1 MRPPSPPPPSGRLRV
16 PLGAVLGLLLAAT
29 ATAQNSDLTSQG
41 AAPDMATRPVPRD
54 RLPVGRTE
62 INGQILVPAS
72 ATPDLLPIYFPAP
85 IPVLGSE
92 LPPAPA
98 VRDALWTE
106 FTPHTNELFFAPLS
120 TRLAG
125 GNLHR
130 RLRQRLDAYQS
141 TRAALLTD
149 LRRQLETGEPAAPA
163 GDQETKLME
172 LAAQAD
178 ALRRELYQG
187 GFLSGNA
194 DWNRHRNWRLGSDTR
209 RSAQELLYD
218 EMTILRAAVYY
229 QEGLVPAQ
237 RELLREIV
245 AELAETIGGS
255 EATALDDSFEPTQ
268 VIYFLPHGARLRL
281 PSGLPAGLAADVA
294 SFTAEK
300 NALKLELRSALYA
313 LDRESDG
320 RRERALQELAVKQE
334 PRFAVLEPLAERIRT
349 GLAALPEQTQAP
361 SRPGLPTAL
370 AARIDAY
377 LRAKAELQQAARKAE
392 EVARP
397 APAGKN
403 DRKSARRDSTAGSAA
418 LAEFEEQNRQRFAAL
433 ATEARAIREEVA
445 RAAASQPG
453 DNAGK
458 SVDALLADFMSAF
471 KQQQLQSLY
480 QDYRTAVLRPGLTPA
495 QRQLLFNAAL
505 AGLDLTGI
513 KDWQAVPE

>member
-1 MRPPSPPPPSGRLRV
+1 MPPLPIMLRRFHV
-16 PLGAVLGLLLAAT
+16 AALLLTGMMLAASAPAQE
-29 ATAQNSDLTSQG
+29 ATTQNITPGGLSPTGS
-41 AAPDMATRPVPRD
+41 RPTPRD
-54 RLPVGRTE
+54 PTLAR
-62 INGQILVPAS
+62 
-72 ATPDLLPIYFPAP
+72 DLNRFPGAPTQTGLGELMPIYFPAP
-85 IPVLGSE
+85 APVLGAE
-92 LPPAPA
+92 LPPPPA
-98 VRDALWTE
+98 IRDAIWSDLA
-106 FTPHTNELFFAPLS
+106 PHANELFFAPLS

-130 RLRQRLDAYQS
+130 RLRQRLEAYQS
-141 TRAALLTD
+141 ARASLLAE
-149 LRRQLETGEPAAPA
+149 LRQRLEAGVPAAPA
-163 GDQETKLME
+163 GDQETKLAE
-172 LAAQAD
+172 LTTQAD
-178 ALRRELYQG
+178 ALRREIYQG
-187 GFLSGNA
+187 GFISGNA
-194 DWNRHRNWRLGSDTR
+194 DWNQHRNWRLGDDTK

-218 EMTILRAAVYY
+218 EMTVLRAAAYY

-237 RELLREIV
+237 RDLLREIV
-245 AELAETIGGS
+245 LELAETVGGS
-255 EATALDDSFEPTQ
+255 VAPALDDSFEPTL

-281 PSGLPAGLAADVA
+281 PPGLPAGLAADIA

-300 NALKLELRSALYA
+300 NTLKRELRSALYA
-313 LDRESDG
+313 LDRESAG

-334 PRFAVLEPLAERIRT
+334 PCFAVLEPLAERIRA
-349 GLAALPEQTQAP
+349 GLAAQPEQTQAP
-361 SRPGLPTAL
+361 ARPGLPAAL
-370 AARIDAY
+370 ASRIDAY

-397 APAGKN
+397 APSGKS
-403 DRKSARRDSTAGSAA
+403 DRKSARRDGNPGSAA

-453 DNAGK
+453 DHTGK

-495 QRQLLFNAAL
+495 QRRLLFNASL

>member
-1 MRPPSPPPPSGRLRV
+1 MRHPSPPPSGRLRAL
-16 PLGAVLGLLLAAT
+16 LGAVLGLLLTAAT
-29 ATAQNSDLTSQG
+29 AFAQSSDVTSQG

-54 RLPVGRTE
+54 RLPMGRTE

-72 ATPDLLPIYFPAP
+72 TTPDLLPIYFPAP

-141 TRAALLTD
+141 ARAALLAD
-149 LRRQLETGEPAAPA
+149 LRRQLETGEAAV
-163 GDQETKLME
+163 DQEAKLTE

-194 DWNRHRNWRLGSDTR
+194 DWNQHRNWRLGSDTK

-237 RELLREIV
+237 RTLLREIV
-245 AELAETIGGS
+245 TELAETIGGS

-281 PSGLPAGLAADVA
+281 PAGLPAGLAADIA

-300 NALKLELRSALYA
+300 NALKRELRSALYA

-349 GLAALPEQTQAP
+349 GLAALPEQIQAP
-361 SRPGLPTAL
+361 SRPGLPATL

-397 APAGKN
+397 APTGKN
-403 DRKSARRDSTAGSAA
+403 DRKSARRDNTAGSAA

-480 QDYRTAVLRPGLTPA
+480 QDYRTAVLRPGLSPA